1 MCEFSPNRLDWFSIS
16 KISGDFL
23 QVSELK
29 ITQEQKPLQVRND
42 YIYRDVL
49 VGKRHHRVNVLGL
62 VALTLFCIV
71 KQWVEISAH
80 SACASAEVCA
90 LCKKVLDKL
99 LHFSDGYKFFQ
110 ATKYSGSSSSSMW
123 IKKLHVCFWSSS
135 GTYFRECRC
144 WLLSL
149 L

>member
-1 MCEFSPNRLDWFSIS
+1 
-16 KISGDFL
+16 
-23 QVSELK
+23 
-29 ITQEQKPLQVRND
+29 VRND

-49 VGKRHHRVNVLGL
+49 VGERHHRVNVLGL

-90 LCKKVLDKL
+90 LCKKVLDKS

-110 ATKYSGSSSSSMW
+110 ATKNTLAAAAACELRNGMSVFEAQNG
-123 IKKLHVCFWSSS
+123 

-144 WLLSL
+144 WVLSL

>member
-1 MCEFSPNRLDWFSIS
+1 
-16 KISGDFL
+16 
-23 QVSELK
+23 
-29 ITQEQKPLQVRND
+29 VRND

-49 VGKRHHRVNVLGL
+49 VGERHHRVNVLGL

-90 LCKKVLDKL
+90 LCKKVLDKS

-110 ATKYSGSSSSSMW
+110 ATKYSGSRSSSSSSM
-123 IKKLHVCFWSSS
+123 
-135 GTYFRECRC
+135 
-144 WLLSL
+144 
-149 L
+149 